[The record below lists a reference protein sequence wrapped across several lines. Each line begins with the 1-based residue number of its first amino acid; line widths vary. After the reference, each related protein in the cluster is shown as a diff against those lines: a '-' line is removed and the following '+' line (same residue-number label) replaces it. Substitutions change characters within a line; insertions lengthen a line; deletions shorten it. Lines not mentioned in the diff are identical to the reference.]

1 MSRNNLIARA
11 LVHPARV
18 GHPITEL
25 LIKAR
30 VAQLPQRQRGGCWC
44 SVAFDVLSA
53 SSADLLLLLDAL
65 SIFGLDD
72 ILGPANVGRAASVSL
87 SVSASSASLVVGAR
101 CVVDM
106 QLAIVDRSAFIIN
119 MLLITA
125 AAEGAEADVVLGSAQ
140 HIVWRLPRHQQQQH
154 QQDSP
159 PPAAARAH
167 PSPRLVLSDHARS
180 GPSESTCSMRVVA
193 NGDGATAV
201 DVLPLL
207 NLRRTVYGGAIAAI
221 AARECVRA
229 FAPEPLD
236 VLSVVARYH
245 KPVPAGRDVSLRLV
259 ASKNTGSVRMFTVE
273 FASRGTTLA
282 VVDVTARVLAT
293 KETACSKL

>member
-1 MSRNNLIARA
+1 MSRNGLIARA

-65 SIFGLDD
+65 SIFALDD
-72 ILGPANVGRAASVSL
+72 VLGPANVGRAASVSL

-101 CVVDM
+101 CIADM

-119 MLLITA
+119 MLLLD
-125 AAEGAEADVVLGSAQ
+125 AEAECVLGSAQ
-140 HIVWRLPRHQQQQH
+140 HIVWRLPRHQQQQQQH
-154 QQDSP
+154 QKC
-159 PPAAARAH
+159 PPAAAVAH
-167 PSPRLVLSDHARS
+167 ASPRLVLSDHAPS

-193 NGDGATAV
+193 NGDGAAGATAAEV
-201 DVLPLL
+201 IPLL

-221 AARECVRA
+221 AARECLRA
-229 FAPEPLD
+229 FTTAPLD
-236 VLSVVARYH
+236 VVSVAARYH
-245 KPVPAGRDVSLRLV
+245 KPVPAGRDVAVRVV
-259 ASKNTGSVRMFTVE
+259 ASKNSGSVRMFTVE
-273 FASRGTTLA
+273 FSTPGTTLA

-293 KETACSKL
+293 KATARSKL